1 MKQLSSVCI
10 QRCLRHCK
18 IDEGLRVLHVFPNMS
33 PSPVGEPRAD
43 CTLLLL
49 LAHIKLNIH

>member
-10 QRCLRHCK
+10 QRCVRHCK